1 MPSGATRLL
10 ASCAVSAHWS
20 VRGGADR
27 RRARRGPEG
36 VAAGGLADQG
46 GAVTA
51 TPADRAVHSTPSQTS
66 TAHRASL
73 TWPKAPIRLLAGVA
87 VAGALAVAACSPPPP
102 PPPPPVPTTTLP
114 VRPACT
120 VPAGSAHSAA
130 IATAA
135 PESPVAGQPRLP
147 ALTGSAEITTAAN
160 DAVQQAAQAGE
171 DSVTVVAV
179 DDHGRPSNI
188 DVPLDQAVDVALATA
203 ERLDVVGVEAPSYAH
218 ALEASATTTTTAPLP
233 GDPDVDKQWALAS
246 FPFSALW
253 ACSKGAGITIGVVD
267 SGVQGDHPDLA
278 GRVLGGAAIQNA
290 AVTLNGGATDVNGHG
305 THVAGIIAA
314 GENGVGIV
322 GVAPE
327 ATILPVRVLDSTG
340 SGLNSDIGDGI
351 KWAVDHGANVIN
363 ISIGSST
370 NSASVATAVDYAV
383 QRGVTVVAAA
393 GNNHQAA
400 TGADAPQYPA
410 ALDSTVAVAALSQSG
425 AIASYSTNG
434 AYVDVAAPG
443 SNIWST
449 IPVSTWGSKSG
460 TSMASPHVT
469 ALIALILGSRGSV
482 APAAMLSR
490 LTSTA
495 ADAGPAGFDS
505 MFGWG
510 RIDPVA
516 ALDAP

>member
-1 MPSGATRLL
+1 VARRGLDDGSPAGSPGGAEPVPGTAPQSAIASSPSGASDLPKTLLTRPK
-10 ASCAVSAHWS
+10 A
-20 VRGGADR
+20 
-27 RRARRGPEG
+27 RARL
-36 VAAGGLADQG
+36 VAGLA
-46 GAVTA
+46 V
-51 TPADRAVHSTPSQTS
+51 V
-66 TAHRASL
+66 
-73 TWPKAPIRLLAGVA
+73 
-87 VAGALAVAACSPPPP
+87 GALAVAACAPPGP
-102 PPPPPVPTTTLP
+102 PPPPPVSTTTLP
-114 VRPACT
+114 VKPACT

-130 IATAA
+130 AA
-135 PESPVAGQPRLP
+135 SAPAASEPSLP

-160 DAVQQAAQAGE
+160 DAVREATRAGE

-188 DVPLDQAVDVALATA
+188 DAPLDQAVDVALTTA
-203 ERLDVVGVEAPSYAH
+203 KRLDVVGVEAPSYAE
-218 ALEASATTTTTAPLP
+218 ALNDAATTTTTTIPLP
-233 GDPDVDKQWALAS
+233 SDPDVDKQWALAS

-253 ACSKGAGITIGVVD
+253 ACSKGGGITVGVVD

-278 GRVLGGAAIQNA
+278 GHILGGAAIQGGV
-290 AVTLNGGATDVNGHG
+290 VTPDGGSTDVNGHG

-327 ATILPVRVLDSTG
+327 AAILPVRVLDSTG
-340 SGLNSDIGDGI
+340 TGANSDIGQGI
-351 KWAVDHGANVIN
+351 TWAVDHGANVIN

-370 NSASVATAVDYAV
+370 NSVSVASAVDYAV

-393 GNNHQAA
+393 GNNHQANP
-400 TGADAPQYPA
+400 GADAPQYPA

-425 AIASYSTNG
+425 GIASYSTNG
-434 AYVDVAAPG
+434 TYVDVAAPG

-449 IPVSTWGSKSG
+449 VPVSTWGSKSG
-460 TSMASPHVT
+460 TSMAAPHVA
-469 ALIALILGSRGSV
+469 ALIALILGARGSV

-495 ADAGPAGFDS
+495 TDAGPSGFDP

-510 RIDPVA
+510 RIDPIA